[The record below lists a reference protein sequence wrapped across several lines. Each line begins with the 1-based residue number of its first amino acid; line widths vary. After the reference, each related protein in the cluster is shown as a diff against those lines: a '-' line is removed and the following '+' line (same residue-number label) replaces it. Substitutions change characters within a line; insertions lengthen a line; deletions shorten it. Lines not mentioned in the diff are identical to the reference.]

1 LAGGVPVWPFH
12 GAVQSPY
19 RGIGSVSLSDPV
31 PTPTFKKRTGVPR
44 RCLAPAGPIRPL
56 RAVPDLMSNPL
67 AATFFELAGLMAT
80 HGDTAHG
87 IPAVL
92 ETLARVLGA
101 ERTALEFPNTEV
113 APVVWRS
120 PLATGAPGYAPHLV
134 AVEAGG
140 LGVATLVVHREGA
153 PSPAEA
159 ELLNGTA
166 HLLAVAVNRDA
177 YLHDL
182 ERELTERVR
191 ELADQRAF
199 IECIVDSLPLGLY
212 VIDRHYRIHAWNH
225 KRETGLQG
233 VARADAVGRS
243 IFEVLHR
250 QPAALLKREFDEVF
264 ASGRLQQF
272 QMESNAFGETRT
284 FRLSKIPM
292 RMGGGAVTHVIT
304 VGEEITDWK
313 AALDRTAQA
322 EKLAALGQLAAGVM
336 HEINNPLATIAAC
349 AESITMQ
356 MEMGTPT
363 PPTELLRII
372 DLEVQRCKKIV
383 NGLLDFSR
391 PKAAGREYFD
401 LNTVVQQGLFLLQH
415 HPRFK
420 RVKVVTEL
428 EEKSSL
434 LVEGDTDQLVQVLI
448 ALAMNALDATP
459 EQGRVVIRTRMDQV
473 DGAAR
478 AVLEVEDEG
487 PGIPRTLQAKV
498 FEPFFTTKPP
508 GQGTG
513 LGLAICYGIVADHGG
528 ALELVS
534 SEGQGAN
541 FRVSLPMGVR
551 AAVSPAALL
560 ESPAAERA

>member
-1 LAGGVPVWPFH
+1 M
-12 GAVQSPY
+12 ST
-19 RGIGSVSLSDPV
+19 VS
-31 PTPTFKKRTGVPR
+31 
-44 RCLAPAGPIRPL
+44 
-56 RAVPDLMSNPL
+56 
-67 AATFFELAGLMAT
+67 AATLPQLVGALAHA
-80 HGDTAHG
+80 GDTARG
-87 IPAVL
+87 IPVVL
-92 ETLARVLGA
+92 EQLGRALDADRVSI
-101 ERTALEFPNTEV
+101 EFVESDV
-113 APVVWRS
+113 APVVWRHAR
-120 PLATGAPGYAPHLV
+120 LASTPAYPAQMTPV
-134 AVEAGG
+134 QAGD
-140 LGVATLVVHREGA
+140 LRVATLVVHREA
-153 PSPAEA
+153 SLDAD
-159 ELLNGTA
+159 ELAQLGVVA
-166 HLLAVAVNRDA
+166 QLLAIAVNRDA

-182 ERELTERVR
+182 ERELTARVR
-191 ELADQRAF
+191 ELAEQRAF
-199 IECIVDSLPLGLY
+199 IECIIDSLPLGLY
-212 VIDRHYRIHAWNH
+212 VIDRQYRIHAWNH

-250 QPAALLKREFDEVF
+250 QPAALLKKEFDEVF

-284 FRLSKIPM
+284 FRISKIPM

-304 VGEEITDWK
+304 IGEDITDWR

-349 AESITMQ
+349 AESIGLQ
-356 MEMGTPT
+356 ADMGDSAA
-363 PPTELLRII
+363 PTELLRII

-391 PKAAGREYFD
+391 PRSAGRELFD
-401 LNTVVQQGLFLLQH
+401 VNTVVQQGLFLLQH

-428 EEKSSL
+428 EANGIL
-434 LVEGDTDQLVQVLI
+434 LVHGDPDQLVQVLI
-448 ALAMNALDATP
+448 ALAMNALDASP
-459 EQGRVVIRTRMDQV
+459 EQGRVVIRTRLEPANS
-473 DGAAR
+473 GAQ

-513 LGLAICYGIVADHGG
+513 LGLAICYGIVAEHGG
-528 ALELVS
+528 LLELAS
-534 SEGQGAN
+534 PEGQGAN
-541 FRVSLPMGVR
+541 FRVSLPIGDR
-551 AAVSPAALL
+551 APFSGHGQSGEQSRMFAANANVMT
-560 ESPAAERA
+560 P